1 MMNVPFSLAFSLV
14 DECPLFSCPPFS
26 LVLFS
31 CDLRSYSWA
40 APKLSPPA
48 VFNTARRAMVQRAQP
63 PAWKPGMTFSYL
75 KNGKILFAK
84 ATSRAS
90 AVLDHLMAP
99 DE

>member
-1 MMNVPFSLAFSLV
+1 MVLAILMHRARLSRIQARHRDQV
-14 DECPLFSCPPFS
+14 GPRA
-26 LVLFS
+26 
-31 CDLRSYSWA
+31 DLRA
-40 APKLSPPA
+40 RTLSKPPRR